1 MHRQA
6 RFVAAIPLCTF
17 LSLWLSS
24 RTSAINHT
32 VAVEIPYF
40 SGSLHTTG
48 ACQIH
53 LSASINTH
61 ASVQPQAASLP
72 KLKALANP
80 LRNRRG
86 GRAVPPRNQNH
97 CHPQHWRDCFRLVC
111 EISYRSLEYS
121 LPSAV
126 VKNLSSNAC
135 AQLVST
141 KQMTAGCPCC
151 PVSMFI
157 AQAAI
162 FDMSVSL
169 MICF

>member
-6 RFVAAIPLCTF
+6 RSLLPIPLCTF
-17 LSLWLSS
+17 LLLWLSS
-24 RTSAINHT
+24 RISCVNHT
-32 VAVEIPYF
+32 LAVEISSF
-40 SGSLHTTG
+40 SGSLHTAS
-48 ACQIH
+48 ACQTH

-86 GRAVPPRNQNH
+86 GRAVRPRNQKH

-151 PVSMFI
+151 PVSTLLPRLQF
-157 AQAAI
+157 
-162 FDMSVSL
+162 ST
-169 MICF
+169 CP